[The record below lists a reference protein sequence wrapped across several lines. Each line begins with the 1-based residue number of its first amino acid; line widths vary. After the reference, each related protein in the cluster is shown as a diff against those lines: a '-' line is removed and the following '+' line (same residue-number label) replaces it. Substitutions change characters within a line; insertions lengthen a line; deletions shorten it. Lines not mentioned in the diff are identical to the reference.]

1 MSESVKLNIH
11 GRSYIVKKAAFSI
24 DPEEVA
30 TLVNSKM
37 HELSEAGGIN
47 STSDL
52 AILTALNIAHELLE
66 NKQKA
71 GENNQKNQ
79 NRIDTLIQTLE
90 KGVENI
96 KI

>member
-1 MSESVKLNIH
+1 MPESVKLNIY
-11 GRSYIVKKAAFSI
+11 GRNYSVKKDAFSV

-30 TLVNSKM
+30 SLVNSKM
-37 HELSEAGGIN
+37 QELSGAGGTN

-66 NKQKA
+66 DKQKA
-71 GENNQKNQ
+71 GENNQSDK
-79 NRIDTLIQTLE
+79 NRIDALIQTLE